1 MASARGETDLAAVRE
16 PRGDGVV
23 CFAGVDWWYH
33 NRGHSECQ
41 IMRRLSQRL
50 PVLWVNSLGMRA
62 PVPGKTELPFRRYA
76 RKLKSTM
83 KGLQRD
89 PCGLWVYSPL
99 FVPRYSPRMLAFN
112 GAFVGAQVRHL
123 TRRLGMQR
131 PATWVTIPTAY
142 PVVKRREWTSLIFN
156 RSDDFSSF
164 PEVDSKLIG
173 GLENDLLDASDRVL
187 YVNRVLF
194 NKERDRIKNG
204 EYLDHGVDFEHF
216 ASSRSV
222 DGEAQRELPARMQ
235 GLQGPLVGFY
245 GALDDYTVD
254 LDLMIAVARH
264 IQPATLVVVG
274 PKAMEIGRLTA
285 EPNVAYLG
293 PVSYEELPEYAA
305 HFSVGIM
312 PWLRNEWIKGCNPI
326 KLKEYLALG
335 FPIVST
341 PFPELER
348 YASHVYVGG
357 TTEEFCG
364 AITEALAERD
374 PQRVVARR
382 EAVADCGWD
391 ALADRVQALMGVV

>member
-1 MASARGETDLAAVRE
+1 MASARGAADGAATAQ
-16 PRGDGVV
+16 PQGDGVV

-41 IMRRLSQRL
+41 IMRRLAQRL

-83 KGLQRD
+83 KGLRRD
-89 PCGLWVYSPL
+89 PCGLWIYSPL
-99 FVPRYSPRMLAFN
+99 FVPKYSPRMLAFN
-112 GAFVGAQVRHL
+112 GAFVGAQVRML

-142 PVVKRREWTSLIFN
+142 PVVKRREWNSVIFN

-164 PEVDSKLIG
+164 PEVNSELIG
-173 GLENDLLDASDRVL
+173 GLENELLAASDRVL

-194 NKERDRIKNG
+194 NKERERVNHG
-204 EYLDHGVDFEHF
+204 EYLDHGVDFDHF
-216 ASSRSV
+216 AGSRDV
-222 DGEAQRELPARMQ
+222 HGKALCELPPKLR

-254 LDLMIAVARH
+254 LDLMIAAARH
-264 IQPATLVVVG
+264 IHPATLVVVG

-293 PVSYEELPEYAA
+293 PVSYEELPTYAA
-305 HFSVGIM
+305 HFAIGIM

-341 PFPELER
+341 PFPELDR
-348 YASHVYVGG
+348 YASHVYQGG

-364 AITEALAERD
+364 AITAALEERD
-374 PQRVVARR
+374 PARVRARR
-382 EAVADCGWD
+382 EAVEHCSWD